1 MLFLRLKNL
10 ILNTT
15 QISTIVVQ
23 PTRYLIQIQSSDLR
37 GGIIFGSGSVHIDN
51 STILVCKEKTPED
64 YVTFTHWIDKNT
76 TTL

>member
-1 MLFLRLKNL
+1 MSFLRLKNL

-15 QISTIVVQ
+15 QISTIAVQ
-23 PTRYLIQIQSSDLR
+23 PTRYHIQIQSSDLR
-37 GGIIFGSGSVHIDN
+37 GAILFGSGSIHTEN